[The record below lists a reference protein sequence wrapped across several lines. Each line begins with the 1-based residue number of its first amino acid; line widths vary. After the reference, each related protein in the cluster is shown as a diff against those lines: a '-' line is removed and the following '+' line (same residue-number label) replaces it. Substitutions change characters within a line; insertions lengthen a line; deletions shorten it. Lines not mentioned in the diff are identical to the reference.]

1 MSLNTIIR
9 TLHSNSLPNSRSY
22 LITNELLKLYSKFT
36 GCCLINLYNLNEIY
50 NTFGWYF
57 DKEKKTL
64 FQICL
69 IIDSNNCYIEDND
82 KKILKALNL
91 TSYTKLSFYL
101 NSIKRNQICNKIS
114 IFESINIY
122 EPGKNPEYFKLLDF
136 KTEEIQ
142 ITIYSKNNKRKKDNT
157 SSFSKNKKV
166 KLNDDINW
174 KIMVSASSTRNYFL
188 NDPIIDWLKEYNI
201 KSINDL
207 PSIKCNNQNN
217 FQNMYNIPSN
227 FRNISD
233 TPFTQ
238 FIMDQGCQFE
248 EKVIEIIKQKHDVVQ
263 VAESYQSTNI
273 KLFEKTIKLMKSG
286 VKIIYQG
293 ILHDYDNKTYGA
305 PDLMIRNDYLN
316 KFIGY
321 DIYNE
326 TFGSPKLNT
335 KWHYVIIDIKH
346 SQINLNVDKIHISN
360 CDSIPA
366 YKGQLLIYTNALN
379 NIQGSNVRKA
389 FILGKKYSY
398 CIKKNT
404 YYIHDFMNKLGTID
418 YNGFDKE
425 YNNKLIKALE
435 WIQSVRNDGHNW
447 TLLPLPSKEELFPNM
462 KNNKDSIYGKIKKS
476 LAEKIY
482 EITSIYYCGIKNRK
496 NAFTNGIFEWNNKK
510 CTSKSLGFIEGKIA
524 TRVDAILKINRQ
536 NTNIILPKNIK
547 YNDIQWRS
555 RNKNEMEFYLD
566 YETINS
572 NFGNMDINNLCK
584 GNENFNIIFMIGV
597 GYEKNKE
604 WKFKNF
610 IANKN
615 TKDGEKEI
623 FDSFW
628 KFINSKLKE
637 SGKTIPIFVH
647 WSQAERFSYDKSRE
661 RHPHLPQKNMID
673 LYQVFLNEPIVI
685 KGALNYSLKSIAKA
699 MFESSLIKT
708 IWDTSSSC
716 ANGLDAML
724 FAFQVYNNSN
734 SNLNPE
740 EDIIMQEIKK
750 YNEIDCKCLWEII
763 IYLRKNH

>member
-9 TLHSNSLPNSRSY
+9 TLHSDSLPNSRSY

-36 GCCLINLYNLNEIY
+36 GCYLINLYNLNEIY

-57 DKEKKTL
+57 DKEKKNL

-69 IIDSNNCYIEDND
+69 IVDSNNLHVEDNNND
-82 KKILKALNL
+82 ILKALNL
-91 TSYTKLSFYL
+91 TSCTKLSFYL
-101 NSIKRNQICNKIS
+101 NSIKRNEICNKIS

-142 ITIYSKNNKRKKDNT
+142 TTIYSKNNKRKKDNT
-157 SSFSKNKKV
+157 LTFSKNKKV

-201 KSINDL
+201 KSIDDL
-207 PSIKCNNQNN
+207 PSIKYNNQNN
-217 FQNMYNIPSN
+217 FQNMANTPSN

-273 KLFEKTIKLMKSG
+273 KLFEKTITLMKKG

-293 ILHDYDNKTYGA
+293 ILHDYDNKTFGA
-305 PDLMIRNDYLN
+305 PDLMIRSDYLN

-321 DIYNE
+321 NIYNE

-335 KWHYVIIDIKH
+335 KWHYVIVDIKH
-346 SQINLNVDKIHISN
+346 SQINLTADITHISN
-360 CDSIPA
+360 SDSIPA

-379 NIQGSNVRKA
+379 SIQGSNVKKA

-404 YYIHDFMNKLGTID
+404 YYIHEFMNKLGTID
-418 YNGFDKE
+418 YDGFDKE
-425 YNNKLIKALE
+425 YNNKLIKAIE
-435 WIQSVRNDGHNW
+435 WIQSVRTDGHNW
-447 TLLPLPSKEELFPNM
+447 QLLPLPTKEELYPNM
-462 KNNKDSIYGKIKKS
+462 KNDKDGMYNKIKKS
-476 LAEKIY
+476 LAEEIH
-482 EITSIYYCGIKNRK
+482 EITSVYYCGIKNRK
-496 NAFTNGIFEWNNKK
+496 EAMANGIFGWNNKK
-510 CTSKSLGFIEGKIA
+510 CTSKTLGFNDGKIA
-524 TRVDAILKINRQ
+524 NRVDAILKINRQ

-547 YNDIQWRS
+547 YNDIEWRT

-572 NFGNMDINNLCK
+572 NFGTINVDNTHDNVDL
-584 GNENFNIIFMIGV
+584 NIIFMIGV
-597 GYEKNKE
+597 GYEKNKKWE
-604 WKFKNF
+604 FKSF
-610 IANKN
+610 TAKKN
-615 TKDGEKEI
+615 TNNEEKKI
-623 FDSFW
+623 LDSFW
-628 KFINSKLKE
+628 NFINKKLKE
-637 SGKTIPIFVH
+637 SGKTVPIFVH
-647 WSQAERFSYDKSRE
+647 WSNAERTIYNKSRE
-661 RHPHLPQKNMID
+661 RHPCLPQKKMID
-673 LYQVFLNEPIVI
+673 LYQVFINEPIVI
-685 KGALNYSLKSIAKA
+685 KGALNYSLKSVAKA
-699 MFESSLIKT
+699 LFDNNLITT
-708 IWDTSSSC
+708 IWDNTSSC
-716 ANGLDAML
+716 ANGLNAML
-724 FAFQVYNNSN
+724 LAYQVYNDRDSN
-734 SNLNPE
+734 PL
-740 EDIIMQEIKK
+740 EDLTMKEIEK

-763 IYLRKNH
+763 NYLRKNH

>member
-1 MSLNTIIR
+1 MSENTLIKSHNCIKSRNCLII
-9 TLHSNSLPNSRSY
+9 
-22 LITNELLKLYSKFT
+22 NELLKLYPKVID
-36 GCCLINLYNLNEIY
+36 CNLNNDY
-50 NTFGWYF
+50 NTIGWYYN
-57 DKEKKTL
+57 KENTNL
-64 FQICL
+64 FQICI
-69 IIDSNNCYIEDND
+69 IIDS
-82 KKILKALNL
+82 KKLFIKDINKDILKSRKL

-101 NSIKRNQICNKIS
+101 NSVKRHEICDIRNL
-114 IFESINIY
+114 FQFINIY
-122 EPGKNPEYFKLLDF
+122 EQDKNPEYFKLLNF

-142 ITIYSKNNKRKKDNT
+142 ISICLTKRKRNNIQD
-157 SSFSKNKKV
+157 SSKNKKA

-174 KIMVSASSTRNYFL
+174 KNMISASSTRNYFL

-201 KSINDL
+201 KSIYDL
-207 PSIKCNNQNN
+207 PLIKHNTENN
-217 FQNMYNIPSN
+217 FQNI
-227 FRNISD
+227 ID

-238 FIMDQGCQFE
+238 FIMNQGCQFE

-273 KLFEKTIKLMKSG
+273 KLFEKTIELMKLG
-286 VKIIYQG
+286 VNIIYQG

-379 NIQGSNVRKA
+379 NIQGSNVKKA

-398 CIKKNT
+398 CTKKNT

-435 WIQSVRNDGHNW
+435 WIHSVRNDGHNW
-447 TLLPLPSKEELFPNM
+447 KLLPLPSKEELFPNM
-462 KNNKDSIYGKIKKS
+462 KNDKDSIYGKIKKS

-496 NAFTNGIFEWNNKK
+496 RAFTNGIFEWNNKK

-547 YNDIQWRS
+547 YNDIEWRN

-584 GNENFNIIFMIGV
+584 GNEDFNIIFMIGV
-597 GYEKNKE
+597 GYEKNTE

-610 IANKN
+610 IAEKN

-628 KFINSKLKE
+628 KFINNKLKE

-724 FAFQVYNNSN
+724 FAFQVYNNPDS
-734 SNLNPE
+734 NPE
-740 EDIIMQEIKK
+740 EDITMQEIKK